1 LRIHSRELV
10 NKVCCRLIYAF
21 YEIYQVSGTKDSG
34 DNATEKFLMPYKP
47 PASISAP
54 TPAFH
59 TTPLQDQNQTTEP
72 SDEVSVEKEPIIPE
86 AKIVSPESISSLIVA
101 KGEKTDVTS
110 NVVSRPI
117 LTSKPPG
124 KNKFLELAGDSNP
137 ILGGSAST
145 KLMPYVSKVNSE
157 EGQMDGKEY
166 LGIIQPKKG
175 VEGALAEVLKNEE
188 LTRINTVTN
197 GEVEPK
203 VLLTQP
209 DIKEDPVTV
218 PKSLLLKPSVSREKE
233 IKSGVYCDRR
243 QIRPSLKTCSM
254 KVNPLPLFTKDIVK
268 GSGEPQPEGICLKLF
283 IMSNY

>member
-1 LRIHSRELV
+1 MHSRELV

-21 YEIYQVSGTKDSG
+21 YEIYQFSGPKDSG

-47 PASISAP
+47 PASTSAP
-54 TPAFH
+54 TPAFQ

-72 SDEVSVEKEPIIPE
+72 SDEVSMEKEPIIPE

-101 KGEKTDVTS
+101 RGEKTDVTS
-110 NVVSRPI
+110 NVVSSPI
-117 LTSKPPG
+117 LTSKPPPG

-137 ILGGSAST
+137 ILGGFAST

-166 LGIIQPKKG
+166 LGIFQPKKG

-188 LTRINTVTN
+188 LTRINTVTD

-203 VLLTQP
+203 VPMTQP
-209 DIKEDPVTV
+209 DTKEDPVTV

-233 IKSGVYCDRR
+233 IKSGVYCD
-243 QIRPSLKTCSM
+243 
-254 KVNPLPLFTKDIVK
+254 
-268 GSGEPQPEGICLKLF
+268 
-283 IMSNY
+283 